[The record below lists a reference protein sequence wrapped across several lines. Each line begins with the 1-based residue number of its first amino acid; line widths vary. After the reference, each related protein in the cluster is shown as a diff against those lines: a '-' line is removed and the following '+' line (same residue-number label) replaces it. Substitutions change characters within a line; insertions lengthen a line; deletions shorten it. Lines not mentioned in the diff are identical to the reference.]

1 MSKTTSALLI
11 LSLYVLANLNNG
23 VEAAGRGSIPRTDAE
38 KDHHNDLLYGPQHWF
53 FFSPF
58 FHPFWFGHLP
68 PWFPHNHDNLAGPPL
83 DIPPFKGD
91 GGYGPGPFGGNGPP
105 KGGGKGPIDVPP
117 VKGGDGG
124 YGGKGPID
132 VPPVKGGDGGYGGD
146 GGKGPIVGPP
156 IKGSDGGYPGDG
168 GDVPIKGPPDGG
180 YPGDGG
186 DVPIKGPPDGGY
198 PGDGGNVPI
207 KGPPYGGYPGDGGDG
222 GYGDYGGYGGK
233 GPIDVPPVKGGG
245 GKGPID
251 GPPIKGDDVS
261 YYGKSSLTGTE
272 PPKRYKGHGLKGS
285 TPLQGGGR

>member
-58 FHPFWFGHLP
+58 FHPFWFGHLL
-68 PWFPHNHDNLAGPPL
+68 PWFPLHHDSPPF
-83 DIPPFKGD
+83 DIPPYKGD
-91 GGYGPGPFGGNGPP
+91 GGYGPGPFGGDGLL
-105 KGGGKGPIDVPP
+105 KGGGKGPIDGLP

-132 VPPVKGGDGGYGGD
+132 VPPVKGGDD
-146 GGKGPIVGPP
+146 
-156 IKGSDGGYPGDG
+156 
-168 GDVPIKGPPDGG
+168 
-180 YPGDGG
+180 
-186 DVPIKGPPDGGY
+186 
-198 PGDGGNVPI
+198 
-207 KGPPYGGYPGDGGDG
+207 
-222 GYGDYGGYGGK
+222 
-233 GPIDVPPVKGGG
+233 GG

-261 YYGKSSLTGTE
+261 YYGKSSLTGTDR
-272 PPKRYKGHGLKGS
+272 PKHYKSHG
-285 TPLQGGGR
+285 